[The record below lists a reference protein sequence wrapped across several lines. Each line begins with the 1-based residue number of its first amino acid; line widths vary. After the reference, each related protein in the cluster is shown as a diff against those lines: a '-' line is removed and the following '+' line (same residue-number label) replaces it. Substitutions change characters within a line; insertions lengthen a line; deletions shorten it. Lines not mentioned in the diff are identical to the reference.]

1 VENLLTALSQWASG
15 VTLVTFADGRD
26 DIGVTVSAFLP
37 LSSAP
42 PLVAVSL
49 MADSYPAEVFGR
61 PSAPVVSFAVTL
73 LSSAQKM
80 LAGRFASSGR
90 PGARLM
96 MEDVPHRR
104 GLVSGALIP
113 EDGLAALE
121 CSVVRLV
128 TAGDHLLVIADVNE
142 VPYVVDR
149 GDPLLRHAG
158 RYRLRSR
165 ALPPQRLQRLDHGRP
180 HRRVESRE

>member
-15 VTLVTFADGRD
+15 VSLVTFADGRD

-37 LSSAP
+37 LSQEP

-61 PSAPVVSFAVTL
+61 PTAPVVLFAVTML
-73 LSSAQKM
+73 AAGQKM

-104 GLVSGALIP
+104 GDVSGALIP
-113 EDGLAALE
+113 DGGLAALE

-128 TAGDHLLVIADVNE
+128 TAGDHVLVIAGVTA
-142 VPYVVDR
+142 VPYVA
-149 GDPLLRHAG
+149 GGGEPLLRHAG
-158 RYRLRSR
+158 RYRLDLHAPAPDGRD
-165 ALPPQRLQRLDHGRP
+165 QRNART
-180 HRRVESRE
+180 VREVHM

>member
-1 VENLLTALSQWASG
+1 VEDLLTALSQWASG

-37 LSSAP
+37 LSSSP

-61 PSAPVVSFAVTL
+61 PASPVVLFAVTM
-73 LSSAQKM
+73 LSAGQKM

-104 GLVSGALIP
+104 GSASGALIP
-113 EDGLAALE
+113 DGGLAALE

-128 TAGDHLLVIADVNE
+128 TAGDHLMVIADVTA
-142 VPYVVDR
+142 VPYVAA
-149 GDPLLRHAG
+149 GGEPLLRHAG
-158 RYRLRSR
+158 RYRLDHLR
-165 ALPPQRLQRLDHGRP
+165 AAPPDGGDQRNAWA
-180 HRRVESRE
+180 VREVHV